1 VADSRLLWLAGF
13 AVVGSLVLLYHY
25 LRWLK
30 VVYIDEAPGVTSE
43 PDSLLD
49 QHMPIPPLSGT
60 AGPGAQAS
68 GELTLSTISRV

>member
-30 VVYIDEAPGVTSE
+30 VVYIDEAP
-43 PDSLLD
+43 
-49 QHMPIPPLSGT
+49 
-60 AGPGAQAS
+60 A
-68 GELTLSTISRV
+68 